1 MSFTPEVLLVL
12 FAVVFAF
19 WVGFF
24 SGWSAHVRQTIA
36 DQMLDKPFQCGD
48 SANDYKSKK

>member
-48 SANDYKSKK
+48 SANANKSKK